1 MKPSLPHE
9 RKERLARL
17 LAREPLGIAFNEHT
31 DENGVTVFR
40 HAWSESRAGSVMAV
54 DN

>member
-1 MKPSLPHE
+1 LPHE
-9 RKERLARL
+9 RKER

-31 DENGVTVFR
+31 DENGATVFR
-40 HAWSESRAGSVMAV
+40 HAWSESRVGSLTGPV